1 MSRLVLAYA
10 RRHHVGLLA
19 LFVALGGTSYAA
31 TRLNGADLKNRSVS
45 GHKLK
50 RGTVTR
56 KELSLK
62 KLGKLPSAE
71 RADRASRASRADR
84 AGVAERASRATRST
98 SATFAAGAGNSNRLQ
113 GLAPS
118 AFLPASRVRTTR
130 LFYANNGQSRTVFSA
145 PPFTVSVSC
154 TNVDPNDIARWRVSS
169 REPHM
174 SFYAD
179 QTQFFDVAANGLAE
193 AVAVSRPHGDQGQLT
208 TFRDGVFVTPS
219 GAALT
224 LHAYAGVNLPGHAGQ
239 CAFAGYAIVS

>member
-1 MSRLVLAYA
+1 MSRLMLAYA

-31 TRLNGADLKNRSVS
+31 TRLNGADLKNRSVA

-71 RADRASRASRADR
+71 RADRASRATRAARADR
-84 AGVAERASRATRST
+84 ADRASRATRAT
-98 SATFAAGAGNSNRLQ
+98 SATFAVGADNSNRLQ
-113 GLAPS
+113 GLGPS
-118 AFLPASRVRTTR
+118 AFLRASTVRTTR
-130 LFYANNGQSRTVFSA
+130 LFYANDGQARTVFA
-145 PPFTVSVSC
+145 IPPFTVGVAC
-154 TNVDPNDIARWRVSS
+154 TNNSPNDIARWRVSS
-169 REPHM
+169 SEAHM

-179 QTQFFDVAANGLAE
+179 QGQAFDVVAGGAVD
-193 AVAVSRPHGDQGQLT
+193 AVAVSRPHGGQAQLT
-208 TFRDGVFVTPS
+208 TLRDGVFVTSS
-219 GAALT
+219 GAAMT
-224 LHAYAGVNLPGHAGQ
+224 LHTYAAVNLPGHAGQ